1 MPRHLPIALAAIPV
15 LLAGCGDTG
24 PPLEQ
29 AEAAF
34 AQGHY
39 SDTRVHLANAIDAT
53 PNDPEVRILL
63 GRAALAQGDG
73 LLAETA
79 IERAIDLAPERGHT
93 LAAYLAH
100 AHVLQGDPETAL
112 AILGEQSGDIYSLRI
127 RAQALLQSD
136 EADQAWTVIETGLA
150 SDGDDSDMLALAGQ
164 YRLAT
169 GNIAHAVIYGMRSLE
184 SDAPGVEAYLLNGR
198 IASIRGDLDTAL
210 SHYESGLERY
220 PEHLQLH
227 IAAAAIYADRGDTD
241 ALNRSITQI
250 ETTQPGHPAAIFI
263 LARNAMD
270 RGDLERV
277 RELAP
282 ALERRTRN
290 APPIQLLL
298 GEMEIQL
305 GNNEL
310 GIRWLTD
317 FRRFN
322 PYHAKASFLLAHA
335 LLGSGEPQRAYA
347 VISEAAG
354 RANASP
360 QAVALAARLAR
371 QIGSLDADRLAR
383 RASAPSLAAVSRQL
397 EAAQQ
402 AMVDNDWDAA
412 ANHYARLL
420 DSGYEDHPT
429 ILNNAAMASLRAE
442 RPEQA
447 LRFAEQ
453 AHALLPDDPSIV
465 DTLGWVR
472 LETGGSRA
480 AALSLLQ
487 RAAQLDPGNAQIRW
501 HLAQALAVNGRRADA
516 RAVAASL
523 LPIVSDE
530 QRTQI
535 EAFREA
541 LA

>member
-15 LLAGCGDTG
+15 LLAGCGDSG
-24 PPLEQ
+24 PPLLQ

-39 SDTRVHLANAIDAT
+39 AETRVHLANAIDAT
-53 PNDPEVRILL
+53 PNDPDVRILL

-79 IERAIDLAPERGHT
+79 IERAIDLAPERADT

-112 AILGEQSGDIYSLRI
+112 AILGEGSGDAYSRRI

-136 EADQAWTVIETGLA
+136 EADLAWTAIEAGLA
-150 SDGDDSDMLALAGQ
+150 GDGNDSDLLALAGQ
-164 YRLAT
+164 YKLAT
-169 GNIAHAVIYGMRSLE
+169 GNIADAVTYGVRSLE
-184 SDAPGVEAYLLNGR
+184 GDASSVEAFLLNGR

-210 SHYESGLERY
+210 SHYETGLERY

-241 ALNRSITQI
+241 ALNRSIAHI
-250 ETTQPGHPAAIFI
+250 ETSQPGHPAAIFI
-263 LARNAMD
+263 VARNAMD
-270 RGDLERV
+270 SGDLERV

-282 ALERRTRN
+282 ALESRARN

-322 PYHAKASFLLAHA
+322 PYHSKAGFLLAHA
-335 LLGSGEPQRAYA
+335 LLDSGEPRRAYA
-347 VISEAAG
+347 VISQAAG

-360 QAVALAARLAR
+360 QAAALAARLAR
-371 QIGSLDADRLAR
+371 QIGSPDADRLAR
-383 RASAPSLAAVSRQL
+383 RASAPGLAAVSRQL

-402 AMVDNDWDAA
+402 AMADNDWEAA
-412 ANHYARLL
+412 ADLYARLL
-420 DSGYEDHPT
+420 SNGYEGHPT
-429 ILNNAAMASLRAE
+429 ILNNAAMTSLRAE
-442 RPEQA
+442 RPAQA

-453 AHALLPDDPSIV
+453 AHALLPDDPSIL

-472 LETGGSRA
+472 LETGGDRG
-480 AALSLLQ
+480 AALTVLQ

-501 HLAQALAVNGRRADA
+501 HLAQALAVNGYRADA
-516 RAVAASL
+516 RAMAASL